1 MAGPPAY
8 FEPERSA
15 EVVEASLAATG
26 DPRLREVLGS
36 LVRHLHGFVHEVR
49 LRPEEWQ
56 AAIEF
61 LTTTGKTCT
70 ETRQEFI
77 LLSDVLGV
85 SMLIESLRGLDDPE
99 DSDSR
104 SEGTLTEATVEGPF
118 HVVESPPRELGAD
131 INDAGG
137 PGEPCLVTGG
147 VRDETGSPVVGA
159 TVDVWQA
166 NAGGFYDVQDSS
178 RPVGDLRGRFTTDRQ
193 GRFRFRTVVPSHY
206 PIPTDGPVGSL
217 LRVTGRHEFRPAHI
231 HFQVSAPGLRTLTTH
246 VFVAGS
252 PYLESDAVFGVRES
266 LVRDFE
272 VVDDAGAATEA
283 GMPSPYRWVDFPVT
297 LRRDPGDRHGEV
309 S

>member
-1 MAGPPAY
+1 MASAPAF

-15 EVVEASLAATG
+15 EIVEASLGHTD
-26 DPRLREVLGS
+26 DPRLRAVLGS
-36 LVRHLHGFVHEVR
+36 LVRHLHDFVHEVR
-49 LRPEEWQ
+49 LSPAEWQ
-56 AAIEF
+56 AAIGF
-61 LTTTGKTCT
+61 LTATGQTCT

-85 SMLIESLRGLDDPE
+85 SMLVESLDNP
-99 DSDSR
+99 DSLA
-104 SEGTLTEATVEGPF
+104 GGGLTEATVEGPF
-118 HVVESPPRELGAD
+118 HVVESPARELGAD

-137 PGEPCLVTGG
+137 PGEPCLVTGH
-147 VRDETGSPVVGA
+147 VQDERGSPVPGA

-166 NAGGFYDVQDSS
+166 NADGLYDVQQSS
-178 RPVGDLRGRFTTDRQ
+178 RPIGDLRGRFTTDEQ

-217 LRVTGRHEFRPAHI
+217 LRATGRHEFRPAHI

-252 PYLESDAVFGVRES
+252 PYLASDAVFGVRES

-272 VVDDAGAATEA
+272 IVDDARAADQA

-297 LRRDPGDRHGEV
+297 LRRDRDGYQPAAMT
-309 S
+309 